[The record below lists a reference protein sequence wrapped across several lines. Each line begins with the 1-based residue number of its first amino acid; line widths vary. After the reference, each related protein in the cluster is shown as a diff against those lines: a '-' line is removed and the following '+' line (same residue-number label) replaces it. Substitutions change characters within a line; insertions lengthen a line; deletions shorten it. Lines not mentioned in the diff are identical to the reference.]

1 MQEHDTVFLLVSVAH
16 EWLCQQLHLARGLL
30 QYMERENRFHL
41 HFHHK
46 EVGSH
51 HFHRSVVAKV
61 HLVVVVEVDVVEA
74 ELVVEL
80 LVLEVDV
87 VRAELVV

>member
-1 MQEHDTVFLLVSVAH
+1 MALPTEH
-16 EWLCQQLHLARGLL
+16 ARGLL

-87 VRAELVV
+87 ARAELVVELLVLEVDVVRAELVV